1 MSEILPRLFLGGI
14 NHTYDREFLHAEN
27 ITHILSIVELTHTT
41 DAMSEKGVIHMSI
54 CMYDSDAEP
63 IYDVLERAVAFIHD
77 AVNSNGAI
85 YVHCVMGMS
94 RSPTLVAAYLM
105 AHHAMNAEEAIK
117 FLVERRPIVCPN
129 DGFRAALKRWESP
142 SSAAAAKT

>member
-14 NHTYDREFLHAEN
+14 NQTYDREFFVAEN
-27 ITHILSIVELTHTT
+27 ITHVLSIVEVDHST
-41 DAMSEKGVIHMSI
+41 DVMATKGVLHMRI
-54 CMYDSDAEP
+54 RIYDSDTEP
-63 IYDVLERAVAFIHD
+63 IYDVLAAAVAFIAD
-77 AVNSNGAI
+77 AMTNNGTVF
-85 YVHCVMGMS
+85 VHCVMGMS

-129 DGFRAALKRWESP
+129 DGFRTALKRWELFI
-142 SSAAAAKT
+142 KGK